1 MISFFRVKG
10 SSMLPNFKSGQ
21 IVITRKTKNLFL
33 NDVIILKTNDNNEI
47 IKRISYIQDKEIKVT
62 GDNPEYNSKYYS
74 QTFNLNNVV
83 GKVFFKI

>member
-33 NDVIILKTNDNNEI
+33 NDVVVLKTNDNNEI

-74 QTFNLNNVV
+74 QIFNLNNVV